1 MKKKMIS
8 ILLCAALGI
17 TTLAGCGG
25 ASGGTTVASEP
36 AAAVAEESQESAAP
50 ESTEAAESQESTA
63 AAEAAVD
70 GGGETLNVLCHSSW
84 RTDEANAV
92 FDYVAEKCNVK
103 FEFE

>member
-50 ESTEAAESQESTA
+50 ESTEASEAWTA
-63 AAEAAVD
+63 PSK
-70 GGGETLNVLCHSSW
+70 TRFRMILPLC
-84 RTDEANAV
+84 
-92 FDYVAEKCNVK
+92 
-103 FEFE
+103 

>member
-36 AAAVAEESQESAAP
+36 AAAVAEESKESAAP
-50 ESTEAAESQESTA
+50 ESTEA
-63 AAEAAVD
+63 
-70 GGGETLNVLCHSSW
+70 G
-84 RTDEANAV
+84 
-92 FDYVAEKCNVK
+92 KP
-103 FEFE
+103 